1 MGNESVGVGGGGVVG
16 GWGVTAG
23 KMERIKEGK
32 ESCLAPFPNLWRLKL
47 TAEGREI
54 QFRVI

>member
-1 MGNESVGVGGGGVVG
+1 MGNESVGGGGE
-16 GWGVTAG
+16 VTARE
-23 KMERIKEGK
+23 MERIKKGE
-32 ESCLAPFPNLWRLKL
+32 ESCLAPFPNLRRLKL

>member
-1 MGNESVGVGGGGVVG
+1 MGEDEWEMRALEGGGGG
-16 GWGVTAG
+16 EVTARE
-23 KMERIKEGK
+23 MERIKEGE
-32 ESCLAPFPNLWRLKL
+32 ESCLAPFPNLPRLKL